1 MSTEMT
7 THLTAEPTQTMATR
21 IRAVIVAFGLLAATA
36 IAIPLVTEVFRLFQI
51 ALGLGESFLLT
62 FAVGGTLATLSLG
75 VIALVYLR
83 VRPVA
88 IPVRRPTRREWGW
101 IAGGIVV
108 LFVAQIAMAVAA
120 ASLGI
125 EEATNGMT
133 RAAAENPVLVYS
145 LGIVSVLVL
154 IGPIEELMYRGVVQG
169 RLRETFGPVG
179 AIGFTAVGFAAAHV
193 ATYLWGGTDPF
204 SAGLA
209 VSLVNVMLSAI
220 VFGVIYEQ
228 TRNLAVVA
236 LAHGL
241 FNALLLS
248 LALTLAL

>member
-1 MSTEMT
+1 MLTETT
-7 THLTAEPTQTMATR
+7 THHATEPTRTTVDR
-21 IRAVIVAFGLLAATA
+21 VRAVLVAFGLLAAAA
-36 IAIPLVTEVFRLFQI
+36 IAIPLVTEGFRLLQI
-51 ALGLGESFLLT
+51 AFGLGESFLLT

-75 VIALVYLR
+75 VIALVFLR

-101 IAGGIVV
+101 IAGGVV
-108 LFVAQIAMAVAA
+108 LFVAQIAIAVAA

-133 RAAAENPVLVYS
+133 RAAADNPVLVYS
-145 LGIVSVLVL
+145 LGIVSVLAL
-154 IGPIEELMYRGVVQG
+154 IGPIEELLYRGVVQG

-193 ATYLWGGTDPF
+193 ATYIWGGTDPF

-209 VSLVNVMLSAI
+209 VSLVNVILSAI

-228 TRNLAVVA
+228 TRNLAVVV

-241 FNALLLS
+241 FNAFLLS
-248 LALTLAL
+248 LALLLAL